1 MKLYYIR
8 LNFFKYFRCDFFY
21 FVLLWVSGRKNEL
34 KELNLNNFFF
44 LQLWKRFIFLE
55 NQYFKLRSEVKVI
68 NKDLLLMFLV
78 SVIIIKIMILQRVI
92 FWLIFKF
99 FNFILQ
105 GGVIYDGL
113 RYNIVV
119 GIFFIEVWLRG
130 VWSFIIDLNM

>member
-1 MKLYYIR
+1 M
-8 LNFFKYFRCDFFY
+8 
-21 FVLLWVSGRKNEL
+21 
-34 KELNLNNFFF
+34 
-44 LQLWKRFIFLE
+44 WKRLIFLE
-55 NQYFKLRSEVKVI
+55 NQYFKLRLEVKVI

-78 SVIIIKIMILQRVI
+78 SIKIIKIMILQRVI

-105 GGVIYDGL
+105 GGVIYNGL

-130 VWSFIIDLNM
+130 VCSFIIDLNMWLNFVY